1 MGLEPKSKTLFMKN
15 MIANCLLDIR
25 SPDSCE
31 SDASMTPLATSF
43 GRSLLADVSKHYMSD
58 FVLQGAHDV
67 KDHKLHSDLTH
78 SLQHSVLD
86 EKICESVCIVADTD
100 QWYIFLHFYPAM
112 LSLYLKCISPILSSG
127 T

>member
-1 MGLEPKSKTLFMKN
+1 MS
-15 MIANCLLDIR
+15 
-25 SPDSCE
+25 
-31 SDASMTPLATSF
+31 PLATSF

-100 QWYIFLHFYPAM
+100 QWYVFLHFHPCDGVVTF
-112 LSLYLKCISPILSSG
+112 KCNNPPIFSSG